1 MKRWV
6 VLASVLVLGSTACD
20 DRPSAK
26 KLKQATEQYAADVK
40 ADYQGRARAQ
50 FKDIIDHIDAVDHD
64 VKSAHKNVQNEA
76 HKRLTDLQEKRDAV
90 RKKIDTVQSE
100 GASAADAAKRGV
112 DAALADLSNSYED
125 VKRSF
130 DKP

>member
-6 VLASVLVLGSTACD
+6 VLASVLVLGSIACD

-50 FKDIIDHIDAVDHD
+50 FKDISDRIDALDHD
-64 VKSAHKNVQNEA
+64 VKSAHKNAQNEA
-76 HKRLTDLQEKRDAV
+76 QKRLTDLQQKRDAV
-90 RKKIDTVQSE
+90 RKKIDSVQTE
-100 GASAADAAKRGV
+100 GASAADAAKKGV
-112 DAALADLSNSYED
+112 DAAVADLAKSYDE